1 MTPSSRIT
9 VLCSLA
15 LAALACSKS
24 EPATS
29 TQASSTVAS
38 STVSTTVATPQP
50 ASAPAPAPS
59 SVNAASATVPPAAA
73 TPGTIATAD
82 GEKSGL
88 RIDVTELKRG
98 SGGTVMMKFTL
109 ANNSQENVNFAG
121 NFLGD
126 GSVSSDYKAVGAVH
140 LIDPVG
146 KKKYFVIRDA
156 EQKCVCSREVEAIK
170 PGEKA
175 SLWAK
180 YPAPPPDVQKVSIVV
195 PHFTPMDD
203 VPIQ

>member
-1 MTPSSRIT
+1 MTSSWRIT

-38 STVSTTVATPQP
+38 STVSTTVASP
-50 ASAPAPAPS
+50 ATQAAAPAAVTATPA
-59 SVNAASATVPPAAA
+59 TIPPAAA
-73 TPGTIATAD
+73 TAGTIATAD

-109 ANNSQENVNFAG
+109 ANNSQENAQFG
-121 NFLGD
+121 GHWLGD
-126 GSVSSDYKAVGAVH
+126 GAVSSDYKAVGAVH

-156 EQKCVCSREVEAIK
+156 DQKCVCSREVEGLR

-175 SLWAK
+175 NLWAK

>member
-1 MTPSSRIT
+1 MTSSSRIT

-15 LAALACSKS
+15 LAVLACSKS

-38 STVSTTVATPQP
+38 STVSTTVASPSPP
-50 ASAPAPAPS
+50 AAAPAVVTTAPA
-59 SVNAASATVPPAAA
+59 TIPPAAA
-73 TPGTIATAD
+73 TAGTIATAE

-109 ANNSQENVNFAG
+109 ANNTQENVHFG
-121 NFLGD
+121 GHWLGD
-126 GSVSSDYKAVGAVH
+126 GAVSSDYYAVGAVH

-146 KKKYFVIRDA
+146 KKKYLVIRDA
-156 EQKCVCSREVEAIK
+156 DAKCICSRELAAVK